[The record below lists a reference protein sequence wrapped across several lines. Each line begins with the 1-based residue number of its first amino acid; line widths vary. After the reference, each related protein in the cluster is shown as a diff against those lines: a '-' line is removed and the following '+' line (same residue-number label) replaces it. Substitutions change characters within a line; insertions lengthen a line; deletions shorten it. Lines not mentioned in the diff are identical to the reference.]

1 MRFYDKLNLSP
12 RIVEVF
18 GRFPPSTMPVTAK
31 LSWQHSAGKY
41 CTLTYSATATKAVQ
55 DAFSVGI
62 ADTTAGAYSYL
73 FSTTHND
80 CRLSSFSETG
90 WYVEVNSH
98 ASAGAG
104 VLIYEDTTAKVL
116 TITFETG
123 VSTMATLMTA
133 VNANCTKVRAF
144 AGVGAATGALTLAA
158 DVLVRTAMNVDTYHA
173 WLTTDTATVMRVAA
187 AITGGAEAT
196 LAQVMAAIN
205 EPTLA
210 TKKITASLGAGAAAG
225 DDVTTALSNTTLN
238 TTAAV
243 DAVALDTAKVFG
255 EGFTVAR
262 TGAAGTGEYTVTLD
276 RGWLDAQ
283 LIQVNAAVQLPN
295 AEATLP
301 QAQVRIGLYTPAS
314 KTLVLTTYN
323 PHTPAVIDL
332 IYAANRWI
340 HFSAKFI
347 VNR

>member
-1 MRFYDKLNLSP
+1 MTRYFEKLNLSP

-18 GRFPPSTMPVTAK
+18 GRFPPSTVAVTAK
-31 LSWQHSAGKY
+31 KSWQHSAGKY
-41 CTLTYSATATKAVQ
+41 CTLTYTATALKAVQ

-62 ADTTAGAYSYL
+62 ADTALGAYSYL

-80 CRLSSFSETG
+80 CRLSTFSETG

-133 VNANCTKVRAF
+133 VNASCTKVRAF
-144 AGVGAATGALTLAA
+144 AGGGAGTGALTLAA
-158 DVLVRTAMNVDTYHA
+158 DVLVRTAMDVATYTA

-187 AITGGAEAT
+187 TITGTAAT
-196 LAQVMAAIN
+196 LTHVMAVIN
-205 EPTLA
+205 ESTLA
-210 TKKITASLGAGAAAG
+210 TKKITASLGAGAAGA
-225 DDVTTALSNTTLN
+225 DDVTTALSNTVLD
-238 TTAAV
+238 TTVAV
-243 DAVALDTAKVFG
+243 DAVAIDSAKTFG

-262 TGAAGTGEYTVTLD
+262 TGASGTGEYTVTLD
-276 RGWLDAQ
+276 RGWNDAQ
-283 LIQVNAAVQLPN
+283 LIESHAAIQLPN

-301 QAQVRIGLYTPAS
+301 QAQARIGLYTKAS
-314 KTLVLTTYN
+314 KTFVITTYN

-340 HFSAKFI
+340 HFHLKFL